1 MRSYQP
7 ITAQV
12 EHNQPIRSQYSAGPR
27 HVLRKEEA
35 GVWSNVDTE
44 MMTITCINTHY
55 SGIDCV
61 KVINNLMVIESRNRG
76 INIWNTD
83 SLRSTGDTNPAPSCL
98 MITRA
103 GSGVS
108 HPLVTGQYLSPG
120 HGTTLSN
127 SEVSYQSSVVKQHW
141 SERVILIILGTTE
154 HQQQHCL

>member
-1 MRSYQP
+1 MR
-7 ITAQV
+7 
-12 EHNQPIRSQYSAGPR
+12 E
-27 HVLRKEEA
+27 EEA
-35 GVWSNVDTE
+35 GLWSNVDAE
-44 MMTITCINTHY
+44 MMSVTCLNTHY
-55 SGIDCV
+55 SSVDCV
-61 KVINNLMVIESRNRG
+61 RVINNLVVSGSRDRG

-83 SLRSTGDTNPAPSCL
+83 SLRSSEDTKPTPSCL

-103 GSGVS
+103 ESGVS
-108 HPLVTGQYLSPG
+108 HSSVTGQYLSPG